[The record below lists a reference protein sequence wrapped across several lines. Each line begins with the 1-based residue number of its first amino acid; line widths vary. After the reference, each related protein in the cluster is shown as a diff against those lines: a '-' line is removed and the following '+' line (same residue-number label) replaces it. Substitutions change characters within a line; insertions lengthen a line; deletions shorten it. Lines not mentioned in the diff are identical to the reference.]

1 MCSLGLLNP
10 MGAYFP
16 KPGYRISFLI
26 DFIRIQIIACSF
38 PFTLVALIAVTKFL
52 PPLPIARYDLLFLL
66 CVLIQ
71 FAMVKMKLETWRDA
85 TVVAIFHILGLLLE
99 IYKVNQGSWSYP
111 EASLLKIA
119 GAPLYS
125 GFMHASVA
133 SYMCLAWKKFDLKS
147 TDWPIPNLALITA
160 GIVYLQFFFPSWPG
174 IVRIAM
180 LVVVCLIFVRS
191 QVHYTVIRE
200 RWQMPMPVAFVLIGF
215 MIWIAEN
222 IATYFGAWKYP
233 YQLDGWQPVHAM
245 KIVSWTL
252 LMMVSLAIVAE
263 YKRRSLLFEIGYNEH
278 FDTDNLYPE
287 LKYPER
293 NCPGYLRNED

>member
-1 MCSLGLLNP
+1 
-10 MGAYFP
+10 MGDYFP
-16 KPGYRISFLI
+16 IRGQRLSFLLE
-26 DFIRIQIIACSF
+26 FIRLQAIACTF
-38 PFTLVALIAVTKFL
+38 PFILVALIAITKFV
-52 PPLPIARYDLLFLL
+52 PSLPIARYDLLFIL
-66 CVLIQ
+66 CVVVQI
-71 FAMVKMKLETWRDA
+71 AMVKFKLETWRDA
-85 TVVAIFHILGLLLE
+85 AVVAIFHLLGLLLE

-111 EASLLKIA
+111 EPSVLSIA

-133 SYMCLAWKKFDLKS
+133 SYMCLAWKKLELRS
-147 TDWPIPNLALITA
+147 TDWPSPLISLSTAAL
-160 GIVYLQFFFPSWPG
+160 VYAQFFFPNWPA

-191 QVHYTVIRE
+191 QVHYTVISQ
-200 RWQMPMPVAFVLIGF
+200 RWRMPMPSAFLLIGF

-233 YQLDGWQPVHAM
+233 YQLEFWQPVHAM

-263 YKRRSLLFEIGYNEH
+263 YKRRSQQLKAEPVLLTTLPHTGRR
-278 FDTDNLYPE
+278 
-287 LKYPER
+287 KS
-293 NCPGYLRNED
+293 